1 MNKRVVITILLMAIL
16 AADFW
21 GTSRYPTLLKRAS
34 LQGKESIVGV
44 LSFSALM
51 KVNDSQPLI
60 QRIVY
65 STINWVNANTTGM
78 RFAILFAALV
88 MTLFTF
94 IRFKE
99 GKNPFINSVK
109 GAAMGTPLGVC
120 ANCVAPIGKSMFESG
135 FKTETTLSAMIS
147 SPTMNIVILSMVLSM
162 FPLKM
167 AIIKIALNVLLILVV
182 MPFLAKNSD
191 VHEKHI
197 THEVKIS
204 EKEGW
209 ANAGLACGKE
219 ALKKLFYV
227 IKTTV
232 PGMVLAGFL
241 GSAVIIMIPL
251 EQIQMLGQ
259 IPMLGVILS
268 IAALS
273 LMCTFLPVPISFDVV
288 LAYML
293 MTMGLPLNLVM
304 VVLLTMG
311 TYSVYSFLIISS
323 TMSKKLAIQTF
334 LAVAALGFVG
344 GLLMLV

>member
-1 MNKRVVITILLMAIL
+1 MNKRAIIAIILMAL
-16 AADFW
+16 VAAEFW
-21 GTSRYPTLLKRAS
+21 GTSRYPTLMKRAS

-44 LSFSALM
+44 LSFSAIM
-51 KVNDSQPLI
+51 TVNDSQPLV

-65 STINWVNANTTGM
+65 STINWVNANITGM
-78 RFAILFAALV
+78 RFAIIFAALV

-94 IRFKE
+94 IRFNE
-99 GKNPFINSVK
+99 GKNPFINSMK

-147 SPTMNIVILSMVLSM
+147 SPTMNVVILPMVFAM

-167 AIIKIALNVLLILVV
+167 ALIKVALNVILILII
-182 MPFLAKNSD
+182 MPLLAKNSGI
-191 VHEKHI
+191 HEKQV
-197 THEVKIS
+197 THEATIN
-204 EKEGW
+204 EGEGW
-209 ANAGLACGKE
+209 VAATLGCVTE
-219 ALKKLFYV
+219 VMKKLFYV

-241 GSAVIIMIPL
+241 GSALILVVPL
-251 EQIQMLGQ
+251 GQMQMLGQ
-259 IPMLGVILS
+259 IPMIGMIIS

-304 VVLLTMG
+304 VVLLTIG
-311 TYSVYSFLIISS
+311 TYSVYSFFIIST
-323 TMSKKLAIQTF
+323 TMSPKLALQTF

-344 GLLMLV
+344 GLAMLV